1 MFVALPGLIGS
12 GSAPTPPPPYG
23 TLLASQC
30 SGNIA
35 YNGGPTTYTDAQGTP
50 WYDGMYTLWEQLADG
65 SGGYFWSSPGNNS
78 SDAYSACW
86 YPYGYC
92 ISANSG
98 DNYVSWEGC
107 GSSGNFGPWS
117 YYYNNDYSDGSG
129 GSYNS
134 SGGGSYQPPY
144 SGDIIY
150 QSGVDNCCTVYYD
163 GAGGYYINDSCGGGG
178 CPDPGEW
185 LSDGCN
191 STSGYDASDS
201 YFDGAWAYGSFYAD
215 GSCGQYFVEAGTNMN
230 GCYYPNGWK
239 FDYTSNSYSLHWT
252 VSDGTSTTVSEG
264 DVTYASGWSS
274 SNIAD
279 GSGGTYSDGG
289 GWSLNY
295 GDLIA
300 SGTYYD
306 GYYGQDF
313 YYEVYYDGMGGYWV
327 SQYPI

>member
-23 TLLASQC
+23 TLLSSHCGGYSSQEA
-30 SGNIA
+30 GNED
-35 YNGGPTTYTDAQGTP
+35 YYDAQGTP
-50 WYDGMYTLWEQLADG
+50 WNGMFTLWEQLADG
-65 SGGYFWSSPGNNS
+65 SGGFFWSSPGNNA

-92 ISANSG
+92 LSADSG

-107 GSSGNFGPWS
+107 GSSGSFGPWS
-117 YYYNNDYSDGSG
+117 YYYNYTYSDGYG
-129 GSYNS
+129 GTYTS
-134 SGGGSYQPPY
+134 SGGGAHQPPY
-144 SGDIIY
+144 SGDLIY
-150 QSGVDNCCTVYYD
+150 QSGEGDCCKVYYD
-163 GAGGYYINDSCGGGG
+163 GSGGYYINDSCGGG
-178 CPDPGEW
+178 CPEYGTW

-191 STSGYDASDS
+191 STNGYDASGS
-201 YFDGAWAYGSFYAD
+201 YYEGYWAYGSFYAD
-215 GSCGQYFVEAGTNMN
+215 GTCGSYFVQSGSNVN
-230 GCYYPNGWK
+230 GCYYPAGWK
-239 FDYTSNSYSLHWT
+239 FDYSSSSSSLHWT
-252 VSDGTSTTVSEG
+252 VSDATSTTMAEG
-264 DVTYASGWSS
+264 DVTYATGWSS
-274 SNIAD
+274 SSIAD